1 MLLRNRGNILGL
13 VLLIIL
19 NVCACVCAHAQTDA
33 DTIRYVRPNGAYEND
48 GRSWENAKN
57 KVQDAINDLKDYLKT
72 HNLTSGSVYI
82 AAGTYVP
89 TESTE
94 STGGS
99 MLNTSFKIYS
109 GIHVYGGFN
118 PDDPESKPEDRIM
131 GNGKRQGDNW
141 SNPSGIGTVSGTEI
155 ASQWDFKYKTI
166 LSGNH
171 STTPPSFTFDSIRG
185 RFNTAYPASSFHV
198 VWFATN
204 GKYEGAGVNDST
216 AEHYCPLE
224 HPASVDGCVIS
235 SGNAATK
242 STTLREHTAYGG
254 GVYMVGNSYL
264 RNCIVERCNATMRG
278 GGIYADGGGVIEFC
292 FVQTCQATG
301 VGVYEG
307 YGGGVCIDQD
317 GSIGHSHIT
326 NCAARCGGGL
336 MIAHIPGEYPWKK
349 RGEEPSQYSPFT
361 TACVVNNNTASA
373 EGGGIY
379 LANGGTVNHAT
390 VCGNNCVGLDVTYYG
405 RRHGRSG
412 GIYVRNCGM
421 IFNSVFW
428 GNRCDVNNDI
438 QFASVRQKTAPG
450 YETFV
455 YHSAFMNHDITDWT
469 GVKKENVFTLEKTNM
484 PVASSHGNHP
494 CFFNPT
500 VNPNNWEEHDHATGV
515 YGAGVF
521 LHLLPVNIPGPR
533 VWHLTSYSAID
544 QKGVQATAA
553 VQNVSEWLRHAHTD
567 YGVVSN
573 PYEPSSTLGALVRR
587 PDSLAYALIKPQ
599 GLEGRLGGDPIP
611 TLFIDPNRK
620 GVFDSDGKFV
630 PQSKEGNSW
639 NVPTRDLGQAL
650 SYFRQYLVDSVRE
663 DHHYMIPQL
672 DAKGMPTGEP
682 KRYEFV
688 QILVKEGTL
697 TTVGPGNYINRDIRT
712 AATRVESHMRLYGGY
727 PASLDSTDTSKR
739 DPHAYVSQITAN
751 ITGTG
756 GTSGFANNSA
766 HAIAMVNAE
775 KSIVDGFTLSD
786 GNAHNI
792 ETTETPAAGGGL
804 LISNQ
809 TIPKEKRIH
818 MTGNQLR
825 NSVITNCTAPKG
837 AAVYVNG
844 EWDGPDDMICY
855 AELKM
860 VNCVIRNN
868 TADFE
873 DSEHHIDDHGIVT
886 ANGRAFIDMEHCNI
900 VNNVGFPLKA
910 DNKQTLDNTQ
920 FVTCHSPLANGRVLH
935 GYIRVNNSIIFC
947 NGATPTDNRGDLGK
961 TDSVMSVFPGGQ
973 AYVFGEYNLFDKDL
987 RLQNISPLLP
997 SGFFDPGFVMEPV
1010 PDGYIPSTDAFGS
1023 ALLVAPPAEK
1033 NNKAVL
1039 TRTDVNDV
1047 NYPGFVN
1054 PSRNVGASAT
1064 GDKPLYGGKV
1074 SYMPITTNPCVN
1086 AGYKNG
1092 YSDEENYDRSDNI
1105 VRTRGG
1111 APDIGALENT
1121 DLPAAGAVI
1130 YVTPDGAGKRDGSSW
1145 DNAIAGNTVYVLNDI
1160 AGPALATGDQID
1172 PEPTCNRLLDSEG
1185 NPILTTNEKYNGG
1198 WGRVWITG
1206 KTTGGSSTTTVT
1218 KTWTTEKIVYD
1229 NGPRA
1234 GDEDPMPDVYSE
1246 SSETENTPGSTPE
1259 GFVPGYDYDLRY
1271 PYGEISGASRTFW
1284 RANPYTGNSGSYNI
1298 NTFIAGCKA
1307 NGWINNTR
1315 AERYVGG
1322 LQYAVEKASAAN
1334 KTYHSDSVQVWVG
1347 AGTYTDYKGFVM
1359 RDSVTVLGGFP
1370 ATKYSSPGITERQ
1383 ALMSSVVS
1391 IPKAKQAEKLNAVDY
1406 ETILQISDKDP
1417 NESGDHKTLNPDAVK
1432 YTDDDYSFSEFTETT
1447 QYAYK
1452 SRTIVHHY
1460 ESSDIVEIG
1469 DDVQGTLMQY
1479 ADMTGTNSE
1488 KCISV
1493 SDATDEGTVDGRKY
1507 YRFGNREEP
1516 NGKDCW
1522 HMSYPNVD
1530 NNYIANREDNTSY
1543 SNNCS
1548 KTICDTLT
1556 GNPLKEGG
1564 NNVTYTGNWIMIDN
1578 GSLTGLQI
1586 WQTLPNVPSGK
1597 YQLSIDMACQYKN
1610 KYDAS
1615 EDVNTHFY
1623 IINENNDTLAS
1634 TALKAPKYSS
1644 RDNSRKRAF
1653 RHVLSFN
1660 NNSQGDITIKLIVGD
1675 GWRNTS
1681 ANYPGA
1687 EYSDYVTPS
1696 GVDPNPIPCLYVGQ
1710 NGKCTEA
1717 NKWGT
1722 KNPNARELWLSN
1734 IHIKPVTVTPGPYE
1748 EVGDPDDNTVDKE
1761 DVTPEKPVITESST
1775 YTPQTH
1781 RTTLRKRVLTM
1792 PDVCVPTFGG
1802 GGIGDP
1808 VTMDVA
1814 FGDNLAHTDRVWGP
1828 TKEKRTATTQT
1839 KQEDLHYV
1847 EYNEATWDGFTIRH
1861 GFIYDESMSH
1871 GGGAGVNMYEG
1882 GHLRNCIVTNNFSG
1896 SRNMKGGGMFCDGAT
1911 STIEGCFVLNNTS
1924 TYGTYSDKQLQ
1935 IFAGGMF
1942 MYEGTCFNS
1951 LFANNYSWGSAGGLG
1966 FCVGRFFN
1974 NTIAYN
1980 TSNYK
1985 EDGTNF
1991 TGGAISLAT
2000 SSNPN
2005 LFVANTIIFGNNGI
2019 AIRDRNAGVGKV
2031 NPFLYCYIQSEVAQP
2046 NATTKDNVNNWTKSG
2061 DKIYGTGNTFLNGV
2075 APSAE
2080 NTPFAADF
2088 DESGN
2093 YVAGRAA
2100 SLNDFR
2106 LRENFYIDDKAVCV
2120 NHGTEEFAG
2129 EFYTAL
2135 IHKGKKDA
2143 EIRNS
2148 FVYKSVEAAQLPD
2161 NDVAFAKRVQDCQI
2175 DMGAYEFNAAYS
2187 IKPDTTTHPGQAIF
2201 YVTFNAH
2208 GGDAS
2213 ADSPEN
2219 AACKQKLQLVI
2230 DAAGRYKYN
2239 LMHRTGLVPA
2249 GQPDSTWTV
2258 EVWLEGDNTNS
2269 TTSDSYSEW
2278 YTPTRSTKNGQI
2290 GYHDNTL
2297 DYSFIVP
2304 HGVQLK
2310 GGFKPGFYHEED
2322 SKIIDDRDP
2331 LTYRTVL
2338 SGKVTSNTGAEG
2350 QTYHVV
2356 TFTNSLFDT
2365 DENLYREETGEKL
2378 PITNQLAV
2386 LKEAKDRAVLDGLFI
2401 EDGYANASDDE
2412 GRIGGAAVVT
2422 DFAHVRNCVIRN
2434 NAAMGEGGGLY
2445 LKPFALISG
2454 CIIRD
2459 NTANIGGG
2467 IYVEAPEKPNND
2479 SLAYIYA
2486 STICANTATASA
2498 GGIWFDNTYVRVNST
2513 AFWHNEAN
2521 DNANVAGSFSRS
2533 SSETDYP
2540 FKFCAVESRR
2550 LEGQANVELS
2560 PSETEGVR
2568 WDRTDPFLKGGIQY
2582 YPIEMSSTLSRAGMT
2597 YHDWKLALAAF
2608 PTLDTIDIA
2617 GVSRLS
2623 WKGTNVERGFAWT
2636 TDTLVTKKNDFIEI
2650 GARAINKNYAI
2661 NVDENYVMRRLYV
2674 MHTDLLNSEAAR
2686 ALQDNPDTTQAAH
2699 MYRQMGSCI
2708 LNPFHRLGDAF
2719 DYVIAAR
2726 KTNPAKYRGMVFEI
2740 YIEQGTYY
2748 PYHNAYGEQDE
2759 VRNNSFLVPEA
2770 LYVIGGVDSRPE
2782 SHWYGQEGFYDE
2794 FSGESYGKS
2803 TENVT
2808 VAGYEIKAATRDEIR
2823 IRDKDHRPMRDNNL
2837 NSVIE
2842 PWELERQTILSGNTV
2857 SGEDFT
2863 HVYHVVTM
2871 TADSTKVGPQPYKYR
2886 RVTHDAGGRMILRDS
2901 IPFDQPDLFH
2911 EESDYSILART
2922 TEFDGIQ
2929 ITGGCANHIDAP
2941 DTVAHHYATKTYF
2954 QGGGILVDGN
2964 WTKSFDSP
2972 EDTEVPVVT
2981 APAKYDIPIIVEN
2994 CVFTDNMAGN
3004 GGAIYSNGG
3013 IYMYGCHF
3021 TQNYSQGPMTELD
3034 QKYIPW
3040 TAGGC
3045 IATNATCYIS
3055 NTLFDNN
3062 EARRGL
3068 YPVTAV
3074 SPKEQIADADARQG
3088 FGGVLSVGSQAML
3101 RAINC
3106 HFMKNKAVAYPS
3118 IYNFW
3123 ANNHYSNPD
3132 SMQYAFNCLFWGNE
3146 VFEVDNIGELENVV
3160 PPSPTEIEAFN
3171 NKYRNS
3177 RAGVFHYD
3185 GKIWGRYEKYY
3196 HEYDSLFHYWTTV
3209 EPDLQKRDTF
3219 KDETIAKLMQLRAVG
3234 DSLEGL
3240 YFCSYRT
3247 GYGPT
3252 GMRPTKDGYLLTKEE
3267 QRAFV
3272 DPRKKAVKLEP
3283 HPGTYVESYDSLF
3296 SYLHGNNNV
3305 IINRIN
3311 TATDGPNFR
3320 QPSFVAGIDGYMQN
3334 ADWLQARM
3342 NITTDQGWGALSQNV
3357 VRGVGYYITT
3367 YTGKKHYDTEEDA
3380 KAAVHAIAPSLSDQE
3395 LQEAVIP
3402 VSGVPVASFCDTQDT
3417 PGAIYNWFA
3426 KRYGAY
3432 TDAVNPPLPL
3442 GNQQYMTYT
3451 RSNSDS
3457 ETSGVM
3463 NRISLNPRM
3472 GVKDVF
3478 IDMGVYEYQY
3488 VQLDM
3493 EGQEIDTMWV
3503 ATKEKGS
3510 VRDGLHWETPTT
3522 DLQYAIDMLMSSR
3535 NNHDK
3540 YVCFLGDE
3548 EGVFSPNNVL
3558 NNRRTFLISSNSLEP
3573 LLPDSAEADKD
3584 YGVKSLTFLGGYSFD
3599 VKDKPRDPVAHP
3611 TVLEMPNIGTANQR
3625 NQLFVIED
3633 MSRQWEQA
3641 NWTGQVTTS
3650 DKFVIPITFDGL
3662 TFINPYSTRAKGD
3675 GEGLLSN
3682 NGGAAIYYRWQRQ
3695 YEKSSGSTLTPIMD
3709 SVLYADTIHLG
3720 EKVVSLPKL
3729 TITNCTFMDN
3739 GDWSVSA
3746 AQRSPAIRIDHG
3758 GGSSLIVNSLFH
3770 SNAGAPIYARL
3781 ENIPKSAPNAVT
3793 IINSTFALNGGHI
3806 TLEAPGNQIHNS
3818 LIWLDDL
3825 ANDTTTM
3832 LHFGPDS
3839 DATQWGRASDEDKNR
3854 TGITD
3859 SVTHNA
3865 FWGCFRAGDESNHN
3879 DSLSTVNNSV
3889 SEGPG
3894 FVNPFTS
3901 ATTSGQRRERS
3912 FRLNPSM
3919 KTSNQAS
3926 VDAYSSRVF
3935 YRYPED
3941 QRPAVTSD
3949 YDLAFKPR
3957 LSGPGMERGAY
3968 ECLAMIQRVLYV
3980 RPSVAAALA
3989 GDGSHWSRPF
3999 GQGQLQNAIDAAAV
4013 YTYMNQGVEN
4023 PESRKAYVFVEGND
4037 QSLGQIEGRD
4047 GVCVF
4052 GSLPSGFRDTA
4063 YAEPEDHIFTDAE
4076 CQRFVNYVR
4085 AAVPGVAAINNPSRV
4100 SAIKVE
4106 GDGFNTGFLVDG
4118 FVVTNTTTQPF
4129 SPVILEDDLAAV
4141 RNCII
4146 TANKVKD
4153 PPLAYIKK
4161 GLLYNCLLYGDSA
4174 GTIVQVGAD
4183 GLALNNTIVTSGND
4197 VPLTT
4202 VTSDRAQ
4209 NNIAVKA
4216 SEATCFAPYFTNSQQ
4231 PTVNAIPYTL
4241 PAYLT
4246 SNPSL
4251 AYQLHEHSTHI
4262 NAGTAM
4268 VALPAAFDAYKTN
4281 KTIDFTRD
4289 RDILGNPRVIGD
4301 DVDNGAFETWWVE
4314 PKKAIQLTAITNK
4327 VGQDGDENNKP
4338 TAYTDNYGGHMY
4350 PHAGSVV
4357 YLMDSAA
4364 LTMQYAW
4371 TDFKD
4376 FSNQDI
4382 VLSPGYMLL
4391 KSGASFYGNGHN
4403 VQLAYVA
4410 AEKRFVNQ
4418 RYSMTAWPFDYDIT
4432 NITNAQL
4439 PMTGYQSPITWYQ
4452 YNGAAR
4458 SAKDYVFQTDNSALW
4473 TKVDAVNRTATE
4485 GYLMDFGSVMTDT
4498 TLRFTSFAPSAGQYV
4513 YTENTDDKEI
4523 YLTQHD
4529 HREAGTGVDLNFTR
4543 QEDMGW
4549 NMKGLP
4555 WLVSEYR
4562 TDTILE
4568 GETYLRQMYIPHVYY
4583 RMDGASDYGVEGDK
4597 VIADRSW
4604 DKGTVLS
4611 MGTAFLT
4618 QTATPKDTETVVF
4631 HLPYYG
4637 RNKRVPRPIISI
4649 FSPTPKV
4656 THAPAKSPITNA
4668 QSPITNKTAFVTL
4681 IPDSMADKTVRYS
4694 YGRDGVNW
4702 RTDGRSPQLYIL
4714 DARRTSEISLLGAA
4728 PTEVDIPLGLS
4739 IPQNGQTENEYT
4751 FALPQKEA
4759 FADYAYVWLIDYR
4772 KNKYTNL
4779 LDETYT
4785 AEIEPGENNKR
4796 FALRIGGF
4804 PKTDKNGPRQYVV
4817 FTHEGSLF
4825 VRGLVAGDRITVYS
4839 PSGQLVHQAISS
4851 GYEYSTPLIL
4861 QNGYIVKVN
4870 DRAHKVLNLA
4880 R

>member
-1 MLLRNRGNILGL
+1 M
-13 VLLIIL
+13 
-19 NVCACVCAHAQTDA
+19 CACVCAHAQTGA
-33 DTIRYVRPNGAYEND
+33 DTIRYVHPNGAYEKD
-48 GRSWENAKN
+48 GRSWANAKN

-72 HNLTSGSVYI
+72 NNLTSGSVYI

-141 SNPSGIGTVSGTEI
+141 SNPSGIGTVSGTDI
-155 ASQWDFKYKTI
+155 ASQWDFRYKTI

-171 STTPPSFTFDSIRG
+171 STTPPTFTFDSIRG

-216 AEHYCPLE
+216 AGHYCPLE

-292 FVQTCQATG
+292 YVQTCQATG

-336 MIAHIPGEYPWKK
+336 MIAHIPGEYPWEK
-349 RGEEPSQYSPFT
+349 RGSEPSQYAPFT
-361 TACVVNNNTASA
+361 AACVVNNNTASA

-390 VCGNNCVGLDVTYYG
+390 VCGNNCISPDVTYYG

-469 GVKKENVFTLEKTNM
+469 GVKKEEVFTLEKTNM

-521 LHLLPVNIPGPR
+521 RHLRPVDIPGPR

-544 QKGVQATAA
+544 QKGVQVSEA
-553 VQNVSEWLRHAHTD
+553 VQNVSPWLIHAHTD

-587 PDSLAYALIKPQ
+587 PDSLAYALIEPQ

-630 PQSKEGNSW
+630 PRSKEGNSW
-639 NVPTRDLGQAL
+639 DVPTRDLGQAL
-650 SYFRQYLVDSVRE
+650 SYFRQYLVDNVG
-663 DHHYMIPQL
+663 DHYYNIPQL
-672 DAKGMPTGEP
+672 DANGMPTGEP

-727 PASLDSTDTSKR
+727 PASLKGTDTSKR
-739 DPHAYVSQITAN
+739 DPHAYVSRITAN

-766 HAIAMVNAE
+766 HVIAMVNAE

-792 ETTETPAAGGGL
+792 QTTVTPAAGGGL

-844 EWDGPDDMICY
+844 EWDGSDDMICY

-868 TADFE
+868 TADYE
-873 DSEHHIDDHGIVT
+873 DNEHHIDDHGIIT
-886 ANGRAFIDMEHCNI
+886 ANGRAFIDMEHCDI
-900 VNNVGFPLKA
+900 VNNVGYPLKA

-920 FVTCHSPLANGRVLH
+920 LVICHSTLANGRVLH

-947 NGATPTDNRGDLGK
+947 NGDQPLDNRGDLGSTVK
-961 TDSVMSVFPGGQ
+961 VMSVFPDGQ
-973 AYVFGEYNLFDKDL
+973 RYVFGEYNMFDEDL
-987 RLQNISPLLP
+987 RLQVDSAGKVCPR
-997 SGFFDPGFVMEPV
+997 GFFDPDFEMVSV
-1010 PDGYIPSTDAFGS
+1010 PEGYIPTTAVFGS
-1023 ALLVAPPAEK
+1023 ALVAPPAEK
-1033 NNKAVL
+1033 NNKAIL
-1039 TRTDVNDV
+1039 TRTDINDV

-1074 SYMPITTNPCVN
+1074 SYVPITTNPCVN
-1086 AGYKNG
+1086 AASAAG
-1092 YSDEENYDRSDNI
+1092 YSAAENYDRSDNI

-1121 DLPAAGAVI
+1121 DLPPAGAVL
-1130 YVTPDGAGKRDGSSW
+1130 YVTPKGRGKMDGSSW
-1145 DNAIAGNTVYVLNDI
+1145 DNAIAGNLVYQV
-1160 AGPALATGDQID
+1160 
-1172 PEPTCNRLLDSEG
+1172 
-1185 NPILTTNEKYNGG
+1185 
-1198 WGRVWITG
+1198 
-1206 KTTGGSSTTTVT
+1206 GGSYVIDVAHADSAGQYITTKNNLYRGGYAVDYVWHTGTINYVDKQTITQKRIDMTYYEDGTYKTSDGGETVLAEKTDNQTVT
-1218 KTWTTEKIVYD
+1218 TSNKLTREKTEFI
-1229 NGPRA
+1229 
-1234 GDEDPMPDVYSE
+1234 
-1246 SSETENTPGSTPE
+1246 
-1259 GFVPGYDYDLRY
+1259 
-1271 PYGEISGASRTFW
+1271 YGEKSGASRDFYRTNLKDSQIASVTKSDGG
-1284 RANPYTGNSGSYNI
+1284 RGVYNNIDAANSI
-1298 NTFIAGCKA
+1298 MIA
-1307 NGWINNTR
+1307 NNR
-1315 AERYVGG
+1315 EEDFVSG
-1322 LQYAVEKASAAN
+1322 LQFAVEKAAAIN
-1334 KTYHSDSVQVWVG
+1334 KDRAIEDRVQVWVG
-1347 AGTYTDYKGFVM
+1347 NGIYEDYKGFVM
-1359 RDSVTVLGGFP
+1359 RDKVEVYGGFP
-1370 ATKYSSPGITERQ
+1370 AQKYKAPSMAERQ
-1383 ALMSSVVS
+1383 ALVSDEVPLSNKASVKEEE
-1391 IPKAKQAEKLNAVDY
+1391 KAQY
-1406 ETILQISDKDP
+1406 ETILQVFDQRPYVRKAPLFEDANSSNYTDKWAFNSDVILYKDKDFT
-1417 NESGDHKTLNPDAVK
+1417 ESGTKTI
-1432 YTDDDYSFSEFTETT
+1432 TTETSVT
-1447 QYAYK
+1447 IPVYYRRDSLPGGGYSEYYEVPGGNVTTDLTNRIINPSFEQNAGASVSKNKPDNWSNSKAKYGWPDVTGFALSGTKDSLYHGAWIQNNSSIDFYQDIDNLEEGFYRVSVQAFNKGKAIGNVKLVANGEERVLMDILSEDASVAETVNAFAYLLK
-1452 SRTIVHHY
+1452 TGKYDNNWVDVYVGASGHLR
-1460 ESSDIVEIG
+1460 IG
-1469 DDVQGTLMQY
+1469 LTGSY
-1479 ADMTGTNSE
+1479 SGTNGYTAFDNFRLERLSGSE
-1488 KCISV
+1488 DITS
-1493 SDATDEGTVDGRKY
+1493 STVT
-1507 YRFGNREEP
+1507 EEEL
-1516 NGKDCW
+1516 G
-1522 HMSYPNVD
+1522 YV
-1530 NNYIANREDNTSY
+1530 
-1543 SNNCS
+1543 S
-1548 KTICDTLT
+1548 KTQS
-1556 GNPLKEGG
+1556 N
-1564 NNVTYTGNWIMIDN
+1564 TYT
-1578 GSLTGLQI
+1578 T
-1586 WQTLPNVPSGK
+1586 
-1597 YQLSIDMACQYKN
+1597 
-1610 KYDAS
+1610 
-1615 EDVNTHFY
+1615 
-1623 IINENNDTLAS
+1623 
-1634 TALKAPKYSS
+1634 
-1644 RDNSRKRAF
+1644 F
-1653 RHVLSFN
+1653 R
-1660 NNSQGDITIKLIVGD
+1660 
-1675 GWRNTS
+1675 
-1681 ANYPGA
+1681 
-1687 EYSDYVTPS
+1687 
-1696 GVDPNPIPCLYVGQ
+1696 
-1710 NGKCTEA
+1710 
-1717 NKWGT
+1717 
-1722 KNPNARELWLSN
+1722 
-1734 IHIKPVTVTPGPYE
+1734 KPVLY
-1748 EVGDPDDNTVDKE
+1748 
-1761 DVTPEKPVITESST
+1761 
-1775 YTPQTH
+1775 
-1781 RTTLRKRVLTM
+1781 M
-1792 PDVCVPTFGG
+1792 PDVCLTTYWPGRVN
-1802 GGIGDP
+1802 GISD
-1808 VTMDVA
+1808 
-1814 FGDNLAHTDRVWGP
+1814 DNLSNVRRNEGGSGSGYVQYERAH
-1828 TKEKRTATTQT
+1828 
-1839 KQEDLHYV
+1839 
-1847 EYNEATWDGFTIRH
+1847 WDGFTIRN
-1861 GFIYDESMSH
+1861 GFYYENQANRD
-1871 GGGAGVNMYEG
+1871 GGAGVRMFEG
-1882 GHLRNCIVTNNFSG
+1882 GTLENCVVLDNANYGGLRT
-1896 SRNMKGGGMFCDGAT
+1896 RGGGGYCDGKT
-1911 STIEGCFVLNNTS
+1911 SEVIGCFFINNLNNTVKGS
-1924 TYGTYSDKQLQ
+1924 NGGTD
-1935 IFAGGMF
+1935 ANGGGI
-1942 MYEGTCFNS
+1942 YLLVGTCYNS
-1951 LFANNYSWGSAGGLG
+1951 LLANNLCWSTDARGAGIYIEQAT
-1966 FCVGRFFN
+1966 FYN
-1974 NTIAYN
+1974 NTVAYN
-1980 TSNYK
+1980 TCRDKNKNINKNKGNGVHQY
-1985 EDGTNF
+1985 EGVNN
-1991 TGGAISLAT
+1991 GATL
-2000 SSNPN
+2000 NV
-2005 LFVANTIIFGNNGI
+2005 FNTIFYGNTGP
-2019 AIRDRNAGVGKV
+2019 AIGAQNV
-2031 NPFLYCYIQSEVAQP
+2031 NLIRAFKNCYIQSTE
-2046 NATTKDNVNNWTKSG
+2046 ATNSTIMNKMVDCIKLNSQAPTDANNPFERLST
-2061 DKIYGTGNTFLNGV
+2061 
-2075 APSAE
+2075 APTE
-2080 NTPFAADF
+2080 N
-2088 DESGN
+2088 N
-2093 YVAGRAA
+2093 
-2100 SLNDFR
+2100 FR
-2106 LRENFYIDDKAVCV
+2106 LKDGSGCINKGAIPA
-2120 NHGTEEFAG
+2120 EFVG
-2129 EFYTAL
+2129 EFPNT
-2135 IHKGKKDA
+2135 
-2143 EIRNS
+2143 
-2148 FVYKSVEAAQLPD
+2148 
-2161 NDVAFAKRVQDCQI
+2161 DVDFAKREQDCQI
-2175 DMGAYEFNAAYS
+2175 DIGAYEFNAAYA

-2201 YVTFNAH
+2201 YVTFDSP

-2213 ADSPEN
+2213 ADSPAN
-2219 AACKQKLQLVI
+2219 AACAQKLQKVL
-2230 DAAGRYKYN
+2230 DAAGRYKYK
-2239 LMHRTGLVPA
+2239 LMTNPA
-2249 GQPDSTWTV
+2249 YNHVTPEPESGKPDKSWTV

-2304 HGVQLK
+2304 HGVQVK
-2310 GGFKPGFYHEED
+2310 GGYTSQFYHYED
-2322 SKIIDDRDP
+2322 AAGDTVAAGTTGATVVDERDP
-2331 LTYRTVL
+2331 LTYRTIL
-2338 SGKVTSNTGAEG
+2338 SGKITSNTGAEG

-2365 DENLYREETGEKL
+2365 DENLYREETGERL

-2422 DFAHVRNCVIRN
+2422 DYAHVRNCVIRN
-2434 NAAMGEGGGLY
+2434 NAALGEGGALY

-2486 STICANTATASA
+2486 STICANIATASA

-2513 AFWHNEAN
+2513 ALWNNEAN
-2521 DNANVAGSFSRS
+2521 DNANVAGVFSRS
-2533 SSETDYP
+2533 STETDYP

-2550 LEGQANVELS
+2550 LEGQANLELS
-2560 PSETEGVR
+2560 PRETEGVR

-2617 GVSRLS
+2617 GVCRMGWTSDGS
-2623 WKGTNVERGFAWT
+2623 VRGYAWGS
-2636 TDTLVTKKNDFIEI
+2636 DKLVTKKNDFIEI

-2674 MHTDLLNSEAAR
+2674 MHTDLINSVAAR
-2686 ALQDNPDTTQAAH
+2686 KLQDNTDTTPAAH

-2726 KTNPAKYRGMVFEI
+2726 KENPAKYRGMVFEI

-2759 VRNNSFLVPEA
+2759 VRNNTFLVPEA

-2794 FSGESYGKS
+2794 FSGESYGNS

-2863 HVYHVVTM
+2863 HVYHVITM
-2871 TADSTKVGPQPYKYR
+2871 TADSTKVGPQPFKYR
-2886 RVTHDAGGRMILRDS
+2886 HATHDGNRMIMS
-2901 IPFDQPDLFH
+2901 GPISFDDHDHFH
-2911 EESDYSILART
+2911 EECDFSILART

-2964 WTKSFDSP
+2964 WTQSFDSP

-3021 TQNYSQGPMTELD
+3021 TQNYSQGPMTKLD

-3118 IYNFW
+3118 IYNFL

-3146 VFEVDNIGELENVV
+3146 VFEVDNIGELEHVEA
-3160 PPSPTEIEAFN
+3160 PDQTEIEAFN
-3171 NKYRNS
+3171 NKYRKS

-3185 GKIWGRYEKYY
+3185 GKIWDRYEKYY

-3209 EPDLQKRDTF
+3209 EPDLQQRDTF
-3219 KDETIAKLMQLRAVG
+3219 KNVTIDKLKQLRAVG

-3272 DPRKKAVKLEP
+3272 DPRKKAVKLEL
-3283 HPGTYVESYDSLF
+3283 HNGTPVESYDSLF

-3342 NITTDQGWGALSQNV
+3342 NITTDQGWGALAQTV
-3357 VRGVGYYITT
+3357 ERGVGYYLTR
-3367 YTGKKHYDTEEDA
+3367 YTGKTQYKTFDEALAAANAALELESDTCTEWS
-3380 KAAVHAIAPSLSDQE
+3380 VLPIY
-3395 LQEAVIP
+3395 
-3402 VSGVPVASFCDTQDT
+3402 GVPVAKFNDTQAE

-3641 NWTGQVTTS
+3641 NWAGQVTTS

-3695 YEKSSGSTLTPIMD
+3695 YEKSASTTLTPIMD

-3739 GDWSVSA
+3739 GDWSVPAS
-3746 AQRSPAIRIDHG
+3746 QRSPAIRIDHG

-3806 TLEAPGNQIHNS
+3806 TLEAPGNQVHNS

-3825 ANDTTTM
+3825 ANNTKTM
-3832 LHFGPDS
+3832 LQFGPDS
-3839 DATQWGRASDEDKNR
+3839 KATCWGRASDEDKNR

-3859 SVTHNA
+3859 SVTYNA
-3865 FWGCFRAGDESNHN
+3865 FWGCFRAGDTDHHN

-3901 ATTSGQRRERS
+3901 ATTSEQRRDRS

-3941 QRPAVTSD
+3941 QRPEVASD

-3980 RPSVAAALA
+3980 RPSVAAAMA
-3989 GDGSHWSRPF
+3989 GDGSHWTRPF

-4013 YTYMNQGVEN
+4013 YTYMNQGEEN
-4023 PESRKAYVFVEGND
+4023 PESRKAYVFVQGD
-4037 QSLGQIEGRD
+4037 LQSLGPIEGRD

-4052 GSLPSGFRDTA
+4052 GSLPSSFRDTA
-4063 YAEPEDHIFTDAE
+4063 YAKPEGHIFTDAE

-4153 PPLAYIKK
+4153 PPLADIKK
-4161 GLLYNCLLYGDSA
+4161 GLLYNCLFYGDSA

-4183 GLALNNTIVTSGND
+4183 GLALNNTIITSGND

-4202 VTSDRAQ
+4202 VTPDRAQ

-4262 NAGTAM
+4262 NAGKAM
-4268 VALPAAFDAYKTN
+4268 AELPAAFDAYKTN

-4289 RDILGNPRVIGD
+4289 RDILGNPRVIGGY
-4301 DVDNGAFETWWVE
+4301 VDNGAFETWWVE

-4327 VGQDGDENNKP
+4327 VGQNGDENNKP
-4338 TAYTDNYGGHMY
+4338 TAYTVNYGGHKY

-4364 LTMQYAW
+4364 LTMQYAE

-4391 KSGASFYGNGHN
+4391 KSGASFYGNGHS

-4452 YNGAAR
+4452 YNGEAR

-4529 HREAGTGVDLNFTR
+4529 HRDAGTGVDLNFTR

-4562 TDTILE
+4562 TDTVLE

-4597 VIADRSW
+4597 VIPDRSW

-4637 RNKRVPRPIISI
+4637 RSKRVPRPIISV

-4656 THAPAKSPITNA
+4656 TPAPAKSAVSSQPSVVSRQ
-4668 QSPITNKTAFVTL
+4668 QSAFVTL
-4681 IPDSMADKTVRYS
+4681 IPDSMADKTIRYS

-4759 FADYAYVWLIDYR
+4759 FADYAYVWLIDYE

-4779 LDETYT
+4779 LEEPYT
-4785 AEIEPGENNKR
+4785 ASVEQGENTRR
-4796 FALRIGGF
+4796 FAVRIGGF
-4804 PKTDKNGPRQYVV
+4804 PKTDKNGSRQYVV
-4817 FTHEGSLF
+4817 YTFEGTLY

-4839 PSGQLVHQAISS
+4839 PSGQLVHQAVST
-4851 GYEYSTPLIL
+4851 GYEYSTPLSP
-4861 QNGYIVKVN
+4861 QNGYVVKVN
-4870 DRAHKVLNLA
+4870 DKAHKVLNM
-4880 R
+4880 

>member
-1 MLLRNRGNILGL
+1 
-13 VLLIIL
+13 
-19 NVCACVCAHAQTDA
+19 
-33 DTIRYVRPNGAYEND
+33 
-48 GRSWENAKN
+48 
-57 KVQDAINDLKDYLKT
+57 
-72 HNLTSGSVYI
+72 
-82 AAGTYVP
+82 
-89 TESTE
+89 
-94 STGGS
+94 
-99 MLNTSFKIYS
+99 
-109 GIHVYGGFN
+109 
-118 PDDPESKPEDRIM
+118 
-131 GNGKRQGDNW
+131 
-141 SNPSGIGTVSGTEI
+141 
-155 ASQWDFKYKTI
+155 
-166 LSGNH
+166 
-171 STTPPSFTFDSIRG
+171 
-185 RFNTAYPASSFHV
+185 
-198 VWFATN
+198 
-204 GKYEGAGVNDST
+204 
-216 AEHYCPLE
+216 
-224 HPASVDGCVIS
+224 
-235 SGNAATK
+235 
-242 STTLREHTAYGG
+242 
-254 GVYMVGNSYL
+254 
-264 RNCIVERCNATMRG
+264 
-278 GGIYADGGGVIEFC
+278 
-292 FVQTCQATG
+292 
-301 VGVYEG
+301 
-307 YGGGVCIDQD
+307 
-317 GSIGHSHIT
+317 
-326 NCAARCGGGL
+326 
-336 MIAHIPGEYPWKK
+336 MIAHIPGEYPWEK
-349 RGEEPSQYSPFT
+349 RGSEPSQYAPFT
-361 TACVVNNNTASA
+361 AACVVNNNTASA

-428 GNRCDVNNDI
+428 GNRCNVNNDI

-469 GVKKENVFTLEKTNM
+469 GVKKEEVFTLEKTNM

-500 VNPNNWEEHDHATGV
+500 VNPNNWEEHNHATGV

-521 LHLLPVNIPGPR
+521 RHLLPVEIPGPR

-587 PDSLAYALIKPQ
+587 PDSLTYALIEPQ
-599 GLEGRLGGDPIP
+599 GLEGRSGGDPIP

-639 NVPTRDLGQAL
+639 DVPTRDLGQAL
-650 SYFRQYLVDSVRE
+650 SYFRQYMVDDVG
-663 DHHYMIPQL
+663 DHHFMIPQL
-672 DAKGMPTGEP
+672 DANRMPTGEP

-712 AATRVESHMRLYGGY
+712 AATRIESHMRLYGGY
-727 PASLDSTDTSKR
+727 PTDLKGTDTSKR

-756 GTSGFANNSA
+756 GTRGFANNSA
-766 HAIAMVNAE
+766 HVIAMVNAE

-786 GNAHNI
+786 GNSHNI

-844 EWDGPDDMICY
+844 EWDGSDNMICY

-868 TADFE
+868 TADYE
-873 DSEHHIDDHGIVT
+873 DNEHHLDDHGIVT
-886 ANGRAFIDMEHCNI
+886 ANGRAFIDMEHCDV
-900 VNNVGFPLKA
+900 VNNVGYPFKA
-910 DNKQTLDNTQ
+910 DDKRTDDDTKQVICNNRA
-920 FVTCHSPLANGRVLH
+920 HAEHVLH

-947 NGATPTDNRGDLGK
+947 NGERPTDDRNKLGN
-961 TDSVMSVFPGGQ
+961 TDGKDHVLAVFPDGQ
-973 AYVFGEYNLFDKDL
+973 AYVCGEYNLFDNDL
-987 RLQNISPLLP
+987 KFNPG
-997 SGFFDPGFVMEPV
+997 GFFDPGFVMAPV
-1010 PDGYIPSTDAFGS
+1010 LEGYVPSTAEFGS
-1023 ALLVAPPAEK
+1023 ALVAPLPAEK
-1033 NNKAVL
+1033 NNKAIL
-1039 TRTDVNDV
+1039 TRTDINDV

-1074 SYMPITTNPCVN
+1074 SYVPITTNPCVN

-1092 YSDEENYDRSDNI
+1092 YSDAENYDRSDNI

-1121 DLPAAGAVI
+1121 DLPPAGTVL
-1130 YVTPDGAGKRDGSSW
+1130 YVTPKGAGKMDGSSW
-1145 DNAIAGNTVYVLNDI
+1145 ANAIAGNLVYQVGGSYVVDVAHADS
-1160 AGPALATGDQID
+1160 AGMYITTKNNLYRGGYAVDYVWHTG
-1172 PEPTCNRLLDSEG
+1172 
-1185 NPILTTNEKYNGG
+1185 TTNYVDKQTITQKRIDMTYYEDGTYKTSDGGETVLAEKTDNQT
-1198 WGRVWITG
+1198 VTNS
-1206 KTTGGSSTTTVT
+1206 SSTLTRE
-1218 KTWTTEKIVYD
+1218 KTEFI
-1229 NGPRA
+1229 
-1234 GDEDPMPDVYSE
+1234 
-1246 SSETENTPGSTPE
+1246 
-1259 GFVPGYDYDLRY
+1259 
-1271 PYGEISGASRTFW
+1271 YGEKSGASRGFYRTNLIDSQISS
-1284 RANPYTGNSGSYNI
+1284 AYVKNNNEGYKELNLGTALNI
-1298 NTFIAGCKA
+1298 T
-1307 NGWINNTR
+1307 NNR
-1315 AERYVGG
+1315 EEDFVSG
-1322 LQYAVEKASAAN
+1322 LQFAVEKAATLN
-1334 KTYHSDSVQVWVG
+1334 KDRGKDDRVQVWVG
-1347 AGTYTDYKGFVM
+1347 NGIYEDYKGYVM
-1359 RDSVTVLGGFP
+1359 RDKVEVYGGFP
-1370 ATKYSSPGITERQ
+1370 AQKYKAPGMIERQ
-1383 ALMSSVVS
+1383 ALVSEEVPLSNKASVKEEE
-1391 IPKAKQAEKLNAVDY
+1391 KAQY
-1406 ETILQISDKDP
+1406 ETILQVFDQRPYVRNAPLFEDANAADYTNKWAFNNDVILYKDKDFT
-1417 NESGDHKTLNPDAVK
+1417 ESGTKTI
-1432 YTDDDYSFSEFTETT
+1432 TTETT
-1447 QYAYK
+1447 V
-1452 SRTIVHHY
+1452 TIPVYYRRDTIPAGGYTEYYEVPGGNVEADLSGRILNPGFEQNAGSGSWDATKAKYGWKDNGGFSLGGTTNHCAKIVNKTDLNFYQDIENLEKGLYRVSVQAFNKANARDNVKLVANGEERVLLSVASSGDAWTNY
-1460 ESSDIVEIG
+1460 ESMLASGDYDANWVDVFVGESGHLRIG
-1469 DDVQGTLMQY
+1469 FKG
-1479 ADMTGTNSE
+1479 
-1488 KCISV
+1488 
-1493 SDATDEGTVDGRKY
+1493 
-1507 YRFGNREEP
+1507 
-1516 NGKDCW
+1516 
-1522 HMSYPNVD
+1522 
-1530 NNYIANREDNTSY
+1530 SY
-1543 SNNCS
+1543 SGS
-1548 KTICDTLT
+1548 GTT
-1556 GNPLKEGG
+1556 
-1564 NNVTYTGNWIMIDN
+1564 VFDN
-1578 GSLTGLQI
+1578 FKLERL
-1586 WQTLPNVPSGK
+1586 SG
-1597 YQLSIDMACQYKN
+1597 
-1610 KYDAS
+1610 S
-1615 EDVNTHFY
+1615 ED
-1623 IINENNDTLAS
+1623 IS
-1634 TALKAPKYSS
+1634 TSTDVVKETGYTEKTQSKEYTT
-1644 RDNSRKRAF
+1644 F
-1653 RHVLSFN
+1653 R
-1660 NNSQGDITIKLIVGD
+1660 
-1675 GWRNTS
+1675 
-1681 ANYPGA
+1681 
-1687 EYSDYVTPS
+1687 
-1696 GVDPNPIPCLYVGQ
+1696 
-1710 NGKCTEA
+1710 
-1717 NKWGT
+1717 
-1722 KNPNARELWLSN
+1722 
-1734 IHIKPVTVTPGPYE
+1734 KPVLY
-1748 EVGDPDDNTVDKE
+1748 
-1761 DVTPEKPVITESST
+1761 
-1775 YTPQTH
+1775 
-1781 RTTLRKRVLTM
+1781 M
-1792 PDVCVPTFGG
+1792 PDVCMSTYWPGTVDNNDNNYSNARRQNISGNV
-1802 GGIGDP
+1802 
-1808 VTMDVA
+1808 VTPKP
-1814 FGDNLAHTDRVWGP
+1814 GTG
-1828 TKEKRTATTQT
+1828 
-1839 KQEDLHYV
+1839 YV
-1847 EYNEATWDGFTIRH
+1847 MYEGTRWDGFTIRN
-1861 GFIYDESMSH
+1861 GFVYDYFANRD
-1871 GGGAGVNMYEG
+1871 GGGGVRMFEG
-1882 GHLRNCIVTNNFSG
+1882 GTLAHCVVTDNTVYGGIRTRGGGGYCDGRTSQVIGCFFTNNLNAGIRASNNDKD
-1896 SRNMKGGGMFCDGAT
+1896 SNGGGIYML
-1911 STIEGCFVLNNTS
+1911 V
-1924 TYGTYSDKQLQ
+1924 
-1935 IFAGGMF
+1935 
-1942 MYEGTCFNS
+1942 GTCYNS
-1951 LFANNYSWGSAGGLG
+1951 LFANNLCWGVDSRGAGIYIEQAT
-1966 FCVGRFFN
+1966 FYN
-1974 NTIAYN
+1974 NTVAYN
-1980 TSNYK
+1980 TCRVRNKTVNTAKGNGVHQY
-1985 EDGTNF
+1985 EGAN
-1991 TGGAISLAT
+1991 GGAVL
-2000 SSNPN
+2000 NV
-2005 LFVANTIIFGNNGI
+2005 FNTIFYGNTGP
-2019 AIRDRNAGVGKV
+2019 AIGAQDNSKIKGFK
-2031 NPFLYCYIQSEVAQP
+2031 NSYIQSTTATHATIIGKMDASCIIYNNQAA
-2046 NATTKDNVNNWTKSG
+2046 NATTN
-2061 DKIYGTGNTFLNGV
+2061 
-2075 APSAE
+2075 
-2080 NTPFAADF
+2080 PFALSIADAPHQ
-2088 DESGN
+2088 N
-2093 YVAGRAA
+2093 
-2100 SLNDFR
+2100 NFR
-2106 LRENFYIDDKAVCV
+2106 LKDGSGCINSGAIPSNFEGVFPDK
-2120 NHGTEEFAG
+2120 
-2129 EFYTAL
+2129 
-2135 IHKGKKDA
+2135 
-2143 EIRNS
+2143 
-2148 FVYKSVEAAQLPD
+2148 
-2161 NDVAFAKRVQDCQI
+2161 DVDFAKRIQDCQI
-2175 DMGAYEFNAAYS
+2175 DIGAYEFNAAYA

-2201 YVTFNAH
+2201 YVMFDSP

-2213 ADSPEN
+2213 ADSPAN
-2219 AACKQKLQLVI
+2219 AACAQKLQQVL
-2230 DAAGRYKYN
+2230 DAAGRYKN
-2239 LMHRTGLVPA
+2239 KLMTESRYSTVDATPVA
-2249 GQPDSTWTV
+2249 GSPKKDWTV

-2269 TTSDSYSEW
+2269 TTSDSYAAW

-2304 HGVQLK
+2304 HGVQVK
-2310 GGFKPGFYHEED
+2310 GGYTSQFYHYED
-2322 SKIIDDRDP
+2322 AVVVDERDP

-2338 SGKVTSNTGAEG
+2338 SGKITSNTGAEG

-2365 DENLYREETGEKL
+2365 DENLYREETGERL
-2378 PITNQLAV
+2378 PVTNQLAV
-2386 LKEAKDRAVLDGLFI
+2386 LKDAKDRAVLDGLFI

-2434 NAAMGEGGGLY
+2434 NAALGEGGGLY

-2479 SLAYIYA
+2479 SLAFIYA
-2486 STICANTATASA
+2486 STICANSATASA
-2498 GGIWFDNTYVRVNST
+2498 GGIWFANTYVRVNST
-2513 AFWHNEAN
+2513 ALWNNEAN
-2521 DNANVAGSFSRS
+2521 DNANVAGVFSRS
-2533 SSETDYP
+2533 STETDYP

-2550 LEGQANVELS
+2550 LEGQANLELS
-2560 PSETEGVR
+2560 PRETEGVR
-2568 WDRTDPFLKGGIQY
+2568 WDRDDPFLKNDIQY

-2597 YHDWKLALAAF
+2597 YHDWKLALATF

-2623 WKGTNVERGFAWT
+2623 WKATGEERGYAWGS
-2636 TDTLVTKKNDFIEI
+2636 DKLITKDNDFIEI

-2661 NVDENYVMRRLYV
+2661 NVDEKYVMRRLYV
-2674 MHTDLLNSEAAR
+2674 MHTDLINSVAAR
-2686 ALQDNPDTTQAAH
+2686 ALQDNTDTTPAAH

-2726 KTNPAKYRGMVFEI
+2726 KENPAKYRGMVFEI

-2759 VRNNSFLVPEA
+2759 VRNNTFLVPEA

-2794 FSGESYGKS
+2794 FSGESYGDS
-2803 TENVT
+2803 TVNVT
-2808 VAGYEIKAATRDEIR
+2808 VAGYEIKAASRDEIR
-2823 IRDKDHRPMRDNNL
+2823 IRDKNHRPMRDNNL

-2886 RVTHDAGGRMILRDS
+2886 HAAQEGNRMKMSDPIS
-2901 IPFDQPDLFH
+2901 FNEPDNFH
-2911 EESDYSILART
+2911 EESDFSILART

-2929 ITGGCANHIDAP
+2929 ITGGYANHIDAP

-2972 EDTEVPVVT
+2972 TDTEVPVVT

-3021 TQNYSQGPMTELD
+3021 TQNYSQGPMTKLD

-3123 ANNHYSNPD
+3123 ANNHYSTPD

-3146 VFEVDNIGELENVV
+3146 VFEVDNIGELEHEEA
-3160 PPSPTEIEAFN
+3160 PTQTEIEAFN
-3171 NKYRNS
+3171 NKYKKS

-3185 GKIWGRYEKYY
+3185 GKIWDRYEKYY
-3196 HEYDSLFHYWTTV
+3196 HEYDSLFHYYTTV
-3209 EPDLQKRDTF
+3209 EPNLQERDTF
-3219 KDETIAKLMQLRAVG
+3219 KNVTMEKLMQLRAVG

-3252 GMRPTKDGYLLTKEE
+3252 GMRPTKDGYLLTREE

-3272 DPRKKAVKLEP
+3272 DPRKQAVKLQQ
-3283 HPGTYVESYDSLF
+3283 HNGTYVESYDDLF

-3342 NITTDQGWGALSQNV
+3342 NITTDQGWGALAQTV
-3357 VRGVGYYITT
+3357 ERGVGYYITRW
-3367 YTGKKHYDTEEDA
+3367 TGKTQYSTLEEALAAANKATKSDTCTEWS
-3380 KAAVHAIAPSLSDQE
+3380 VL
-3395 LQEAVIP
+3395 P
-3402 VSGVPVASFCDTQDT
+3402 VAGVPVAKFNDTQET

-3426 KRYGAY
+3426 KRYGTY
-3432 TDAVNPPLPL
+3432 TSQVNPPLPL

-3611 TVLEMPNIGTANQR
+3611 TVLEMPDIGTANQR

-3641 NWTGQVTTS
+3641 NWRGQVTTP

-3695 YEKSSGSTLTPIMD
+3695 YEKSAGTTFTPIMD

-3739 GDWSVSA
+3739 GDWSVPVE
-3746 AQRSPAIRIDHG
+3746 QRSPAVRIDHG

-3770 SNAGAPIYARL
+3770 SNAGAPIYAHR
-3781 ENIPKSAPNAVT
+3781 ENIPKSAPNGVT

-3806 TLEAPGNQIHNS
+3806 TLEAPGNQVHNS

-3825 ANDTTTM
+3825 AKDTTTM
-3832 LHFGPDS
+3832 LQFGPDS
-3839 DATQWGRASDEDKNR
+3839 KATCWGRASDEDKNR

-3859 SVTHNA
+3859 SVTYNA
-3865 FWGCFRAGDESNHN
+3865 FWGCFRAGDTHDN

-3901 ATTSGQRRERS
+3901 ATTSGQRRARS

-3926 VDAYSSRVF
+3926 ADVYSSRVF
-3935 YRYPED
+3935 YRYPEG
-3941 QRPAVTSD
+3941 QRPAVSSD

-3980 RPSVAAALA
+3980 RPSVAAAMA
-3989 GDGSHWSRPF
+3989 GDGSHWTRPF

-4047 GVCVF
+4047 GVYVF
-4052 GSLPSGFRDTA
+4052 GSLPSGFSDTA
-4063 YAEPEDHIFTDAE
+4063 YAEPENHVFTDAE

-4100 SAIKVE
+4100 SAIKVV
-4106 GDGFNTGFLVDG
+4106 GDGFKTGFLVDG
-4118 FVVTNTTTQPF
+4118 FVVTNTTTQSS

-4153 PPLAYIKK
+4153 PPLADIEK
-4161 GLLYNCLLYGDSA
+4161 GLLYNCLFYGDSA
-4174 GTIVQVGAD
+4174 GTIVQVGAE

-4202 VTSDRAQ
+4202 VAADRAQ

-4216 SEATCFAPYFTNSQQ
+4216 SEATCFAPYFTNHQS
-4231 PTVNAIPYTL
+4231 PI
-4241 PAYLT
+4241 
-4246 SNPSL
+4246 SNNLSTP
-4251 AYQLHEHSTHI
+4251 AYQLREGSDRI
-4262 NAGTAM
+4262 NTGTAM
-4268 VALPAAFDAYKTN
+4268 ESLPAAFGSFITDH
-4281 KTIDFTRD
+4281 TIDFTRD
-4289 RDILGNPRVIGD
+4289 RDILGNPRKISSG
-4301 DVDNGAFETWWVE
+4301 VDWGALEAWYVA
-4314 PKKAIQLTAITNK
+4314 PKDTTEITAFTNK
-4327 VGQDGDENNKP
+4327 VEYQGSDENKRI
-4338 TAYTDNYGGHMY
+4338 AYTENYGGHYY
-4350 PHAGSVV
+4350 PHPGSVA
-4357 YLMDSAA
+4357 YIMDSAVMS
-4364 LTMQYAW
+4364 MQYGVPG
-4371 TDFKD
+4371 DFH
-4376 FSNQDI
+4376 NLQNTEI
-4382 VLSPGYMLL
+4382 ILSPGYVLL
-4391 KSGASFYGNGHN
+4391 QSGASFYGNGHP
-4403 VQLAYVA
+4403 VQFAYLAV
-4410 AEKRFVNQ
+4410 EKRFLNQ
-4418 RYSMTAWPFDYDIT
+4418 RYSMTAFPFNYSAQ
-4432 NITNAQL
+4432 NITPA
-4439 PMTGYQSPITWYQ
+4439 TEFRTYQ
-4452 YNGAAR
+4452 YAGAAR
-4458 SAKDYVFQTDNSALW
+4458 SAKDYVFQTDNSSLW
-4473 TKVDAVNRTATE
+4473 LPVDTLNRVATE
-4485 GYLMDFGSVMTDT
+4485 GYLMDFGKVIADT
-4498 TLRFTSFAPSAGQYV
+4498 TLRFTAFAPALGKYV
-4513 YTENTDDKEI
+4513 YTEDGSDKI
-4523 YLTQHD
+4523 VTLTQYD
-4529 HREAGTGVDLNFTR
+4529 HRSAGTGESLNFTR

-4555 WLVSEYR
+4555 WLVSGYR
-4562 TDTILE
+4562 TDTCPDGWE
-4568 GETYLRQMYIPHVYY
+4568 PEDYLRQMFIPHVLY
-4583 RMDGASDYGVEGDK
+4583 RMDATREYSSVTAGDQ
-4597 VIADRSW
+4597 VITSQSW
-4604 DKGTVLS
+4604 EKGTTLS
-4611 MGTAFLT
+4611 MGSAFLT
-4618 QTATPKDTETVVF
+4618 QTATTQAEEDVTF
-4631 HLPYYG
+4631 HLPYLS
-4637 RNKRVPRPIISI
+4637 RNKKVARPDLKIST
-4649 FSPTPKV
+4649 TPKV
-4656 THAPAKSPITNA
+4656 AHAPAKSPITNA
-4668 QSPITNKTAFVTL
+4668 PADAVTL
-4681 IPDSMADKTVRYS
+4681 FPDADAPKTVNYA
-4694 YGRDGVNW
+4694 YGRDGIKWTVDN
-4702 RTDGRSPQLYIL
+4702 TQPQLYLL
-4714 DARRTSEISLLGAA
+4714 DTKRISRLSLLGAA
-4728 PTEVDIPLGLS
+4728 PTEVDIPLGVSVPLNG
-4739 IPQNGQTENEYT
+4739 PMVNGQMVNNVT
-4751 FALPQKEA
+4751 FSLPHKDA
-4759 FADYAYVWLIDYR
+4759 FSGYRYVWLIDHTLNR
-4772 KNKYTNL
+4772 YTNL
-4779 LDETYT
+4779 LEEDYT
-4785 AEIEPGENNKR
+4785 ATLTAATENQR
-4796 FALRIGGF
+4796 FAVRIGGF
-4804 PKTDKNGPRQYVV
+4804 PKTDEKGKRDYLVYANDGTLYI
-4817 FTHEGSLF
+4817 
-4825 VRGLVAGDRITVYS
+4825 RGLVPGDRIDVFS
-4839 PSGQLVHQAISS
+4839 AAGQLVFTATAS
-4851 GYEYSTPLIL
+4851 GYELAKPLTL
-4861 QNGYIVKVN
+4861 QTGYVVCVNGT
-4870 DRAHKVLNLA
+4870 AHKILNL
-4880 R
+4880 

>member
-118 PDDPESKPEDRIM
+118 PDTPESKPEDRIM
-131 GNGKRQGDNW
+131 GNGKKQRENW
-141 SNPSGIGTVSGTEI
+141 SDPSGIGTTSGEDI
-155 ASQWDFKYKTI
+155 ASQWDFRYKTI

-171 STTPPSFTFDSIRG
+171 STTPPTFTFDSIRG

-216 AEHYCPLE
+216 AGHYCPLE

-292 FVQTCQATG
+292 YVQTCQATG

-336 MIAHIPGEYPWKK
+336 MIAHIPGEYPWEK
-349 RGEEPSQYSPFT
+349 RGSEPSQYAPFT

-469 GVKKENVFTLEKTNM
+469 GVKKEEVFTLEKTNM

-521 LHLLPVNIPGPR
+521 RHLRPVDIPGPR

-544 QKGVQATAA
+544 QKGVQVSEA

-587 PDSLAYALIKPQ
+587 PDSLTYALIKPQ
-599 GLEGRLGGDPIP
+599 GLEGRLSEDPIP

-639 NVPTRDLGQAL
+639 DVPTRDLGQAL
-650 SYFRQYLVDSVRE
+650 SYFRQYMVDNVG

-672 DAKGMPTGEP
+672 DANGMPTGEP

-727 PASLDSTDTSKR
+727 PASLTGTDTGKR
-739 DPHAYVSQITAN
+739 DPHAYVSRITAN

-766 HAIAMVNAE
+766 HVIAMVNAE

-792 ETTETPAAGGGL
+792 QTTVTPAAGGGL

-844 EWDGPDDMICY
+844 EWDGSDNDMICY

-868 TADFE
+868 TADYE
-873 DSEHHIDDHGIVT
+873 DNEHHIDDHGIVT
-886 ANGRAFIDMEHCNI
+886 ANGRAFIDMEHCDI
-900 VNNVGFPLKA
+900 VNNVGYPLKA

-920 FVTCHSPLANGRVLH
+920 LVICHSPLAAGRVLH

-947 NGATPTDNRGDLGK
+947 NGDQPLDNRGDLGSTVK
-961 TDSVMSVFPGGQ
+961 VMSVFPDGQ
-973 AYVFGEYNLFDKDL
+973 RYVFGEYNLFDKDL
-987 RLQNISPLLP
+987 RLQVDSADKVCPR
-997 SGFFDPGFVMEPV
+997 GFFDPDFKMVPV
-1010 PDGYIPSTDAFGS
+1010 PDGYVPHDEAFGS

-1033 NNKAVL
+1033 NNKAIL
-1039 TRTDVNDV
+1039 TRTDINDV

-1074 SYMPITTNPCVN
+1074 SYVPITTNPCVN

-1130 YVTPDGAGKRDGSSW
+1130 YVTPEGAGKRDGSSW
-1145 DNAIAGNTVYVLNDI
+1145 SNAIAGNTVYMVNGI
-1160 AGPALATGDQID
+1160 VGPGLAEGDRID
-1172 PEPTCNRLLDSEG
+1172 PEATCNRLLDSEG
-1185 NPILTTNEKYNGG
+1185 NPILTTNSKYNGG
-1198 WGRVWITG
+1198 WGRAWFTNKNSQTTTTQTTHAYITG
-1206 KTTGGSSTTTVT
+1206 TNTYTGGGPNDHSEPVT
-1218 KTWTTEKIVYD
+1218 PYWET
-1229 NGPRA
+1229 
-1234 GDEDPMPDVYSE
+1234 
-1246 SSETENTPGSTPE
+1246 SSETTPDGSTPE
-1259 GFVPGYDYDLRY
+1259 PWVAGSAYNPLY
-1271 PYGEISGASRTFW
+1271 PYGEISGASRSFW
-1284 RANPYTGNSGSYNI
+1284 RANIYHSDTTEWNNGNGYSQAQ
-1298 NTFIAGCKA
+1298 FITACND

-1315 AERYVGG
+1315 AEKYVSG
-1322 LQYAVEKASAAN
+1322 LQWAVEEAARRN
-1334 KTYHSDSVQVWVG
+1334 HVATRIPGEAYDTLVQVWVG
-1347 AGTYTDYKGFVM
+1347 AGKYTDYKGYFM
-1359 RDSVTVLGGFP
+1359 RDSVSVYGGFP
-1370 ATKYSSPGITERQ
+1370 VGKYTTPGMNERH
-1383 ALMSSVVS
+1383 ALMSNVVS
-1391 IPKAKQAEKLNAVDY
+1391 IPKAADAESFNPADY
-1406 ETILQISDKDP
+1406 ECILQISDI
-1417 NESGDHKTLNPDAVK
+1417 NPKANNDSLDEAAIK
-1432 YTDDDYSFSEFTETT
+1432 YWDDDYSLNEIHDTETIDT
-1447 QYAYK
+1447 VNIA
-1452 SRTIVHHY
+1452 RTATYTWKKDTNYVTATYIR
-1460 ESSDIVEIG
+1460 
-1469 DDVQGTLMQY
+1469 Y
-1479 ADMTGTNSE
+1479 ADMLNGSTNVWSQRHKDMSGGTGKVDNYTEPAECGGVDFSEVNPAGYVYQYFGDSWQSKPEGNHGWELVYGNGYDKANVNYDSFRFDDTKNVVNESGTNIDTDTKGMCLSGYMKDMSAWQTMKE
-1488 KCISV
+1488 VPAGSYWLQIDLGAYYTGDPNNTETCVTFYILASNGDTVAEQPVYCKDNKLRRYEFSFDQPADGDLTV
-1493 SDATDEGTVDGRKY
+1493 RVMATPGARNTTPTSTDNNRKVYMDNVLLGKLEGTAYVLT
-1507 YRFGNREEP
+1507 NQ
-1516 NGKDCW
+1516 
-1522 HMSYPNVD
+1522 
-1530 NNYIANREDNTSY
+1530 EDDTTIVSTSGPQE
-1543 SNNCS
+1543 STS
-1548 KTICDTLT
+1548 FDLT
-1556 GNPLKEGG
+1556 
-1564 NNVTYTGNWIMIDN
+1564 V
-1578 GSLTGLQI
+1578 Q
-1586 WQTLPNVPSGK
+1586 
-1597 YQLSIDMACQYKN
+1597 
-1610 KYDAS
+1610 
-1615 EDVNTHFY
+1615 
-1623 IINENNDTLAS
+1623 
-1634 TALKAPKYSS
+1634 
-1644 RDNSRKRAF
+1644 R
-1653 RHVLSFN
+1653 
-1660 NNSQGDITIKLIVGD
+1660 
-1675 GWRNTS
+1675 
-1681 ANYPGA
+1681 
-1687 EYSDYVTPS
+1687 
-1696 GVDPNPIPCLYVGQ
+1696 
-1710 NGKCTEA
+1710 
-1717 NKWGT
+1717 
-1722 KNPNARELWLSN
+1722 
-1734 IHIKPVTVTPGPYE
+1734 
-1748 EVGDPDDNTVDKE
+1748 
-1761 DVTPEKPVITESST
+1761 
-1775 YTPQTH
+1775 H
-1781 RTTLRKRVLTM
+1781 RTSLRKRVLSM
-1792 PDVCVPTFGG
+1792 PDVCVPTYGAG
-1802 GGIGDP
+1802 SVGDP
-1808 VTMDVA
+1808 TDKNRGA
-1814 FGDNLAHTDRVWGP
+1814 YADGLAHTHRVKGP
-1828 TKEKRTATTQT
+1828 SKAKRSSWENTGYVKEDPNYIEY
-1839 KQEDLHYV
+1839 QE
-1847 EYNEATWDGFTIRH
+1847 ASWDGFTIRH
-1861 GFIYDESMSH
+1861 GFIANENMAH
-1871 GGGAGVNMYEG
+1871 GGGAGVNLYEG
-1882 GHLRNCIVTNNFSG
+1882 AHLRNSIVINNMSACD
-1896 SRNMKGGGMFCDGAT
+1896 RVKGGGIYSDGAT
-1911 STIEGCFVLNNTS
+1911 ATIEGCFVLNNTS
-1924 TYGTYSDKQLQ
+1924 THGKKNAEDKKSQGQ
-1935 IFAGGMF
+1935 IFAAGLF
-1942 MYEGTCFNS
+1942 MYEGTSFNS
-1951 LFANNYSWGSAGGLG
+1951 LFANNYSSGSSGGVG
-1966 FCVGRFFN
+1966 FCVGKFYN

-1980 TSNYK
+1980 TANLVETKIS
-1985 EDGTNF
+1985 
-1991 TGGAISLAT
+1991 GGAISLAT
-2000 SSNPN
+2000 SSSPN

-2019 AIRDRNAGVGKV
+2019 AIRDRATDYKNV
-2031 NPFLYCYIQSEVAQP
+2031 NPYLHCYVQSAEGQP
-2046 NATTKDNVNNWTKSG
+2046 NDATNRNVGNFGTTTSGKANYGINN
-2061 DKIYGTGNTFLNGV
+2061 IYLNGV

-2088 DESGN
+2088 DEEGN
-2093 YVAGRAA
+2093 YEAGRAA

-2106 LRENFYIDDKAVCV
+2106 LRDGIGCV

-2143 EIRNS
+2143 DIRNS
-2148 FVYKSVEAAQLPD
+2148 FVYQSVEAAQLPD
-2161 NDVAFAKRVQDCQI
+2161 NDVAFADRVQDCQVDI
-2175 DMGAYEFNAAYS
+2175 GAYEFDDTKD
-2187 IKPDTTTHPGQAIF
+2187 IRPDTTTHPGQAIF
-2201 YVTFNAH
+2201 YITFDSP

-2213 ADSPEN
+2213 GRSPDN
-2219 AACKQKLQLVI
+2219 AACRQKLQKVL
-2230 DAAGRYKYN
+2230 DAAGRYKYA
-2239 LMHRTGLVPA
+2239 LMTQPRYTSVPA
-2249 GQPDSTWTV
+2249 KPVAGDPDSTWTV

-2269 TTSDSYSEW
+2269 TTSDSYSAW

-2304 HGVQLK
+2304 HGVQVK
-2310 GGFKPGFYHEED
+2310 GGYTSQFYHYED
-2322 SKIIDDRDP
+2322 AAGNEVDAGTSGAVVVDERDP

-2338 SGKVTSNTGAEG
+2338 SGKITSNTGAEG

-2356 TFTNSLFDT
+2356 TFTNDLFDLNQ
-2365 DENLYREETGEKL
+2365 NLYREETGERL

-2422 DFAHVRNCVIRN
+2422 DYAHVRNCVIRN
-2434 NAAMGEGGGLY
+2434 NTAMGEGGALY

-2498 GGIWFDNTYVRVNST
+2498 GGMWFDNTYVRVNST
-2513 AFWHNEAN
+2513 ALWHNEAN

-2533 SSETDYP
+2533 STETDYP

-2550 LEGQANVELS
+2550 LEGQANLELS

-2568 WDRTDPFLKGGIQY
+2568 WDRGDPFLKNNIQY

-2597 YHDWKLALAAF
+2597 YRDWKLALAAF

-2686 ALQDNPDTTQAAH
+2686 KLQDNIGTTDADN

-2726 KTNPAKYRGMVFEI
+2726 KENPAKYRGMVFEI

-2759 VRNNSFLVPEA
+2759 VRNNTFLVPEA
-2770 LYVIGGVDSRPE
+2770 IYVIGGIDSRPE

-2794 FSGESYGKS
+2794 FSGESYGNS

-2808 VAGYEIKAATRDEIR
+2808 VAGYEIKAASRDEIR
-2823 IRDKDHRPMRDNNL
+2823 IRDKNHRPMRDNNL

-2871 TADSTKVGPQPYKYR
+2871 TADSTKVGPQPFKYR
-2886 RVTHDAGGRMILRDS
+2886 HATHDGNRMIMS
-2901 IPFDQPDLFH
+2901 GPISFDDHDHFH
-2911 EESDYSILART
+2911 EECDFSILART

-2964 WTKSFDSP
+2964 WTESFDSP

-3013 IYMYGCHF
+3013 IYLYGCHF
-3021 TQNYSQGPMTELD
+3021 TQNYSQGPMTKLD

-3074 SPKEQIADADARQG
+3074 SPKEKIADADARQG

-3118 IYNFW
+3118 IYNFL

-3146 VFEVDNIGELENVV
+3146 VFEVNNIGELENVE
-3160 PPSPTEIEAFN
+3160 PPTQTEIEAFN
-3171 NKYRNS
+3171 NKYKNS

-3185 GKIWGRYEKYY
+3185 GKIWDRYEKYY

-3219 KDETIAKLMQLRAVG
+3219 KAETIAKLMQLRAVG

-3252 GMRPTKDGYLLTKEE
+3252 GMRPTKDGYLLTREE

-3272 DPRKKAVKLEP
+3272 DPRKKAVKLEL
-3283 HPGTYVESYDSLF
+3283 HNGTPVESYDSLF

-3367 YTGKKHYDTEEDA
+3367 YTGKTHYDTEEEA
-3380 KAAVHAIAPSLSDQE
+3380 KAAVRAINPSISDQA
-3395 LQEAVIP
+3395 LKEAVIP
-3402 VSGVPVASFCDTQDT
+3402 VSGVPVASFRDTQDT

-3426 KRYGAY
+3426 KRYGTY
-3432 TDAVNPPLPL
+3432 TSQVNPPLPL

-3472 GVKDVF
+3472 KIEDIF
-3478 IDMGVYEYQY
+3478 IDMGIYEYQY

-3695 YEKSSGSTLTPIMD
+3695 YEKSSGTTFTPIMD

-3739 GDWSVSA
+3739 GDWSVPA

-3832 LHFGPDS
+3832 LQFGPDP
-3839 DATQWGRASDEDKNR
+3839 DATRWGRASDEDKNR

-3865 FWGCFRAGDESNHN
+3865 FWGCFRAGDTDLHN

-3901 ATTSGQRRERS
+3901 ATSSGQRRDRS

-3919 KTSNQAS
+3919 KTSGQA
-3926 VDAYSSRVF
+3926 DQGIYSSRVLF
-3935 YRYPED
+3935 RYPAAE
-3941 QRPAVTSD
+3941 RPALTSE
-3949 YDLAFKPR
+3949 YDLAHKPR
-3957 LSGPGMERGAY
+3957 LSGPGLERGAF
-3968 ECLAMIQRVLYV
+3968 ECLAQIQRVLYV
-3980 RPSVAAALA
+3980 RPAVAEAMA
-3989 GDGSHWSRPF
+3989 GDGSHWTRPF

-4013 YTYMNQGVEN
+4013 YTYLNQDAEKR
-4023 PESRKAYVFVEGND
+4023 ESRKAYVFVQGD
-4037 QSLGQIEGRD
+4037 PQSLGPIEARD
-4047 GVCVF
+4047 GVFVY
-4052 GSLPSGFRDTA
+4052 GSLPSNFTDTA
-4063 YAEPEDHIFTDAE
+4063 KASLIEGSENQYEYTDAE

-4085 AAVPGVAAINNPSRV
+4085 AYESGVATSATPSSVTSVR
-4100 SAIKVE
+4100 IE
-4106 GDGFNTGFLVDG
+4106 GDPFETGFLLDG
-4118 FVVTNTTTQPF
+4118 FMITNTANAHST
-4129 SPVILEDDLAAV
+4129 PVIIDNDLSAV
-4141 RNCII
+4141 RNCLIVN
-4146 TANKVKD
+4146 NKVD
-4153 PPLAYIKK
+4153 AMPLVEVRK
-4161 GLLYNCLLYGDSA
+4161 GLLYNSLIYGDSA
-4174 GTIVQVGAD
+4174 STLVRVGAN
-4183 GLALNNTIVTSGND
+4183 GLALNNTIVSDIESVAPIDTTEA
-4197 VPLTT
+4197 VPGA
-4202 VTSDRAQ
+4202 VR
-4209 NNIAVKA
+4209 NNIALNSKLV
-4216 SEATCFAPYFTNSQQ
+4216 SPDCFAPYFTEQ
-4231 PTVNAIPYTL
+4231 TPYTL
-4241 PAYLT
+4241 PDYLLE
-4246 SNPSL
+4246 NKAL
-4251 AYQLHEHSTHI
+4251 GYQLHEHSAYIH
-4262 NAGTAM
+4262 AGIDDASLGAVYAPYVGDSTI
-4268 VALPAAFDAYKTN
+4268 AFRY
-4281 KTIDFTRD
+4281 D
-4289 RDILGNPRVIGD
+4289 RDVLGNPRKIGPA
-4301 DVDNGAFETWWVE
+4301 VDMGALETWRVE
-4314 PKKAIQLTAITNK
+4314 PNTVREITARTNK
-4327 VGQDGDENNKP
+4327 VLGSDEVGDMYKLY
-4338 TAYTDNYGGHMY
+4338 AYLENYGGNSY
-4350 PHAGSVV
+4350 PHQGSVV
-4357 YLMDSAA
+4357 YLMDSSAMS
-4364 LTMQYAW
+4364 MQYQNLP
-4371 TDFKD
+4371 DFV
-4376 FSNQDI
+4376 DI
-4382 VLSPGYMLL
+4382 KSSTPFTFRPGYMLL

-4432 NITNAQL
+4432 NITNAQS

-4452 YNGAAR
+4452 YNGEAR

-4498 TLRFTSFAPSAGQYV
+4498 TLRFTSFAPSVGQYV
-4513 YTENTDDKEI
+4513 YTENENDK
-4523 YLTQHD
+4523 YVFLTQYD
-4529 HREAGTGVDLNFTR
+4529 WRIAGTGNDLNFTR

-4555 WLVSEYR
+4555 WLVSNYR

-4568 GETYLRQMYIPHVYY
+4568 EGNYLRQMYIPHVFYQ
-4583 RMDGASDYGVEGDK
+4583 MDGAGNYLTSGDQMYTS
-4597 VIADRSW
+4597 RSW
-4604 DKGTVLS
+4604 DKGATMA
-4611 MGTAFLT
+4611 MGNAFFT
-4618 QTATPKDTETVVF
+4618 QTATTKDKETLVF
-4631 HLPYYG
+4631 HLPYYD
-4637 RNKRVPRPIISI
+4637 RNEKASRPILRMVSRPAT
-4649 FSPTPKV
+4649 PTPSPMPA
-4656 THAPAKSPITNA
+4656 HAPVST
-4668 QSPITNKTAFVTL
+4668 SLEGRSGGVSVLSDFLTA
-4681 IPDSMADKTVRYS
+4681 IPDAAARKDVRYN
-4694 YGRDGVNW
+4694 YGRDGIKWSTN
-4702 RTDGRSPQLYIL
+4702 TATPQLYMM
-4714 DARRTSEISLLGAA
+4714 DAARTSRISLLGAA
-4728 PTEVDIPLGLS
+4728 PTEVDIPLGVY
-4739 IPQNGQTENEYT
+4739 IPQNDQMVNGQMVLD
-4751 FALPQKEA
+4751 FSLPEKEA
-4759 FADYAYVWLIDYR
+4759 FAGYEYVWLIDYR
-4772 KNKYTNL
+4772 LNRFTNL
-4779 LDETYT
+4779 QEEDYTVELD
-4785 AEIEPGENNKR
+4785 PGETNDR

-4804 PKTDKNGPRQYVV
+4804 PKTDKDGARQYVV
-4817 FTHEGSLF
+4817 YSYEGSLF

-4839 PSGQLVHQAISS
+4839 ASGKLIHQAVAS
-4851 GYEYSTPLIL
+4851 GYEYTTPLTY